1 MKIWL
6 KALSLTLCVMLT
18 VCLGL
23 TVPVF
28 AAEEYSVW
36 DGSVETDW
44 LKDSEKTHIIDS
56 AAKLAG
62 LAKLTNDAAIGGST
76 GAYEG
81 HTFYI
86 TVNIDLNNK
95 EWTPI
100 GTNYGINFAGNLE
113 GKLGGV
119 EGAAPTIK
127 NFALTNTP
135 GYGNTGFIGTLRG
148 GSVKNLTFENA
159 SVSYIEGSSL
169 GIVVGYM
176 SKVVTA
182 FENIKV
188 INSTVKS
195 TATRQDEGIG
205 GVVGYA
211 KVDKALNI
219 KNVAFIN
226 GSVEG
231 AIVETGG
238 IIGYARVNVEN
249 ELISFEN
256 CYVSGTVTG
265 NAGNAGG
272 IAGKLQVL
280 NDSDVFAMKNVQ
292 AENLKVNA
300 DNAGALFGQ
309 ITGGSV
315 EVQNGLLINA
325 GVSVADAAAAVD
337 TTDCYAN
344 YDDANFLTRTDAELT
359 DIAAKDAMKGFDFD
373 NVWMARAGK
382 TPVLTLAKGADDVE
396 AGIVETVEPGA
407 ADGVADGVAAAPQ
420 TFDMGIVA
428 AVSAIVA
435 AAGYMLTKKR

>member
-1 MKIWL
+1 MKKL
-6 KALSLTLCVMLT
+6 VALTLCVMLT

-28 AAEEYSVW
+28 AAEDFSVW
-36 DGSVETDW
+36 DGSVDTEW
-44 LKDSEKTHIIDS
+44 LNESEKTHIIDS

-86 TVNIDLNNK
+86 TVNIDLAGK

-127 NFALTNTP
+127 NFALTNTA
-135 GYGNTGFIGTLRG
+135 GHGNTGFIGTLRG

-182 FENIKV
+182 FENITV
-188 INSTVKS
+188 INSHVKS
-195 TATRQDEGIG
+195 TATRQDEGVG

-211 KVDKALNI
+211 KIDKALNF
-219 KNVAFIN
+219 KNIAFIN
-226 GSVEG
+226 GTVEG

-238 IIGYARVNVEN
+238 IIGFARVNVEN
-249 ELISFEN
+249 ELITFEN
-256 CYVSGTVTG
+256 CYASGTVTG

-280 NDSDVFAMKNVQ
+280 NDSDVFTMKNVQ
-292 AENLKVNA
+292 TENLTVKA
-300 DNAGALFGQ
+300 TTAGSLFGQ
-309 ITGGSV
+309 TTGGTVVV
-315 EVQNGLLINA
+315 ENALLINSTASVA
-325 GVSVADAAAAVD
+325 GDAVSVVDA
-337 TTDCYAN
+337 TDCFAN
-344 YDDANFLTRTDAELT
+344 KDDAVCLTRTDAELT
-359 DIAAKDAMKGFDFD
+359 DLAAKDTLKSFDFGG
-373 NVWMARAGK
+373 VWTARAGK
-382 TPVLTLAKGADDVE
+382 TAILTLAMGADDVE
-396 AGIVETVEPGA
+396 AGAVVE
-407 ADGVADGVAAAPQ
+407 DVAGAPQ

-428 AVSAIVA
+428 AVAAIVS
-435 AAGYMLTKKR
+435 AAGYMLSKKR

>member
-1 MKIWL
+1 MKKL
-6 KALSLTLCVMLT
+6 VALTLCVMLT

-28 AAEEYSVW
+28 AAEDFSVW
-36 DGSVETDW
+36 DGSVDTEW
-44 LKDSEKTHIIDS
+44 LNESEKTHIIDS

-86 TVNIDLNNK
+86 TVNIDLAGK

-127 NFALTNTP
+127 NFALTNTA
-135 GYGNTGFIGTLRG
+135 GHGNTGFIGTLRG

-159 SVSYIEGSSL
+159 SVSYIDGSSL

-182 FENIKV
+182 FENITV
-188 INSTVKS
+188 INSHVKS
-195 TATRQDEGIG
+195 TATRQDEGVG

-211 KVDKALNI
+211 KIDKALNF
-219 KNVAFIN
+219 KNIAFIN
-226 GSVEG
+226 GTVEG

-249 ELISFEN
+249 ELITFEN
-256 CYVSGTVTG
+256 CYASGTVTG

-280 NDSDVFAMKNVQ
+280 NDSDVFTMKNVQ
-292 AENLKVNA
+292 TENLTVKA
-300 DNAGALFGQ
+300 TTAGSLFGQ
-309 ITGGSV
+309 TTGGTVVV
-315 EVQNGLLINA
+315 ENALLINSTESVA
-325 GVSVADAAAAVD
+325 GDAVSVVDA
-337 TTDCYAN
+337 TDCFAN
-344 YDDANFLTRTDAELT
+344 KDDAVCLTRSDAELT
-359 DIAAKDAMKGFDFD
+359 DLAAKDTLKAFDFGG
-373 NVWMARAGK
+373 VWTARAGK
-382 TPVLTLAKGADDVE
+382 TAILTLAMGADDVE
-396 AGIVETVEPGA
+396 AGAVVE
-407 ADGVADGVAAAPQ
+407 DVAGAPQ

-428 AVSAIVA
+428 AVAAIVS
-435 AAGYMLTKKR
+435 AAGYMLSKKR

>member
-1 MKIWL
+1 MKKSLWL

-28 AAEEYSVW
+28 AADEFSVW

-127 NFALTNTP
+127 NFALTNTA
-135 GYGNTGFIGTLRG
+135 GHGNTGFIGTLRG
-148 GSVKNLTFENA
+148 GSVKNLIFENA
-159 SVSYIEGSSL
+159 SVAYIEGSSL

-182 FENIKV
+182 FENITV
-188 INSTVKS
+188 INSHVKS
-195 TATRQDEGIG
+195 TATRQDEGVG

-231 AIVETGG
+231 SIVETGG
-238 IIGYARVNVEN
+238 IIGFARVNAEN

-256 CYVSGTVTG
+256 CYVSGSVKG

-272 IAGKLQVL
+272 IAGK
-280 NDSDVFAMKNVQ
+280 
-292 AENLKVNA
+292 
-300 DNAGALFGQ
+300 
-309 ITGGSV
+309 
-315 EVQNGLLINA
+315 
-325 GVSVADAAAAVD
+325 
-337 TTDCYAN
+337 
-344 YDDANFLTRTDAELT
+344 
-359 DIAAKDAMKGFDFD
+359 
-373 NVWMARAGK
+373 
-382 TPVLTLAKGADDVE
+382 
-396 AGIVETVEPGA
+396 
-407 ADGVADGVAAAPQ
+407 
-420 TFDMGIVA
+420 
-428 AVSAIVA
+428 
-435 AAGYMLTKKR
+435 

>member
-1 MKIWL
+1 MKKLI
-6 KALSLTLCVMLT
+6 ALTLCVMLT

-23 TVPVF
+23 TVPVY
-28 AAEEYSVW
+28 AAEDFSVW
-36 DGSVETDW
+36 DGSVDTEW
-44 LKDSEKTHIIDS
+44 LNESEKTHIIDS

-86 TVNIDLNNK
+86 TVNIDLAGK

-127 NFALTNTP
+127 NFALTNTA
-135 GYGNTGFIGTLRG
+135 GHGNTGFIGTLRG

-182 FENIKV
+182 FENITV
-188 INSTVKS
+188 INSHVKS
-195 TATRQDEGIG
+195 TATRQDEGVG

-211 KVDKALNI
+211 KIDKALNF
-219 KNVAFIN
+219 KNIAFIN

-238 IIGYARVNVEN
+238 IIGFARVNVEN
-249 ELISFEN
+249 ELITFEN

-280 NDSDVFAMKNVQ
+280 NDSDVFTMKNIQ
-292 AENLKVNA
+292 TENLTVK
-300 DNAGALFGQ
+300 AGTAGSLFGQ
-309 ITGGSV
+309 ITGGTV
-315 EVQNGLLINA
+315 EVQNGLMINSTA
-325 GVSVADAAAAVD
+325 SVADASAPVD
-337 TTDCYAN
+337 ATDCFAN
-344 YDDANFLTRTDAELT
+344 TDDVVFLSRTDAELT
-359 DIAAKDAMKGFDFD
+359 DLAAKDTLKGFDFGG
-373 NVWMARAGK
+373 VWTARAGK
-382 TPVLTLAKGADDVE
+382 TAILTLAMGADDVE
-396 AGIVETVEPGA
+396 AGVVEE
-407 ADGVADGVAAAPQ
+407 VAAGSAPQ
-420 TFDMGIVA
+420 TFDMGVVA
-428 AVSAIVA
+428 AVAAIVS
-435 AAGYMLTKKR
+435 AAGYMLSKKR

>member
-1 MKIWL
+1 MK
-6 KALSLTLCVMLT
+6 KALALLLCVMMT

-23 TVPVF
+23 TVPVS

-36 DGSVETDW
+36 DGSIETDW
-44 LKDSEKTHIIDS
+44 LKESEKVHTIDS

-62 LAKLTNDAAIGGST
+62 LAKLTNDAQIGGST

-127 NFALTNTP
+127 NFSLTNTE
-135 GYGNTGFIGTLRG
+135 GHGNTGFIGTLRG
-148 GSVKNLTFENA
+148 GSVKNLIFENA
-159 SVSYIEGSSL
+159 SVSYIDGSSL

-176 SKVVTA
+176 SKVITA
-182 FENIKV
+182 FENITV
-188 INSTVKS
+188 INSNVKS

-211 KVDKALNI
+211 KIDKALNF
-219 KNVAFIN
+219 KNIAFIN

-249 ELISFEN
+249 ELITFEN
-256 CYVSGTVTG
+256 CYVSGSVKG

-280 NDSDVFAMKNVQ
+280 NDSDVFTMKNVQ
-292 AENLKVNA
+292 TENLTVNA
-300 DNAGALFGQ
+300 STAGSLFGQ
-309 ITGGSV
+309 TTGGTVVV
-315 EVQNGLLINA
+315 ENALLINSTA
-325 GVSVADAAAAVD
+325 SVADDAVAAVD
-337 TTDCYAN
+337 ATDCFAN
-344 YDDANFLTRTDAELT
+344 KDDVVCLTRTDAELT
-359 DIAAKDAMKGFDFD
+359 DLAAKDALSSFDFGG
-373 NVWMARAGK
+373 VWTARVGK
-382 TPVLTLAKGADDVE
+382 PAILTLAMGADDVE
-396 AGIVETVEPGA
+396 AGVA
-407 ADGVADGVAAAPQ
+407 ADAGAVDAGSAPQ

-428 AVSAIVA
+428 VAAAIVS

>member
-1 MKIWL
+1 MKKL
-6 KALSLTLCVMLT
+6 VALTLCVMLT

-28 AAEEYSVW
+28 AAEDFSVW
-36 DGSVETDW
+36 DGSVDTEW
-44 LKDSEKTHIIDS
+44 LNESEKTHIIDS

-86 TVNIDLNNK
+86 TVNIDLAGK

-127 NFALTNTP
+127 NFSLTNTA
-135 GYGNTGFIGTLRG
+135 GHGNTGFIGTLRG

-182 FENIKV
+182 FENITV
-188 INSTVKS
+188 INSHVKS
-195 TATRQDEGIG
+195 TATRQDEGVG

-211 KVDKALNI
+211 KIDKALNF
-219 KNVAFIN
+219 KNIAFIN
-226 GSVEG
+226 GTVEG

-249 ELISFEN
+249 ELITFEN
-256 CYVSGTVTG
+256 CYASGTVTG

-280 NDSDVFAMKNVQ
+280 NDSDVFTMKNVQ
-292 AENLKVNA
+292 TENLTVKA
-300 DNAGALFGQ
+300 TTAGSLFGQ
-309 ITGGSV
+309 TTGGTVVV
-315 EVQNGLLINA
+315 ENALLINSTASVA
-325 GVSVADAAAAVD
+325 GDAVSVVDA
-337 TTDCYAN
+337 TDCYAN
-344 YDDANFLTRTDAELT
+344 KDDAVCLTRTDAELT
-359 DIAAKDAMKGFDFD
+359 DLAAKDTLKAFDFGG
-373 NVWMARAGK
+373 VWTARAGK
-382 TPVLTLAKGADDVE
+382 TAILTLAMGADDVE
-396 AGIVETVEPGA
+396 AGAVVE
-407 ADGVADGVAAAPQ
+407 DVAGAPQ

-428 AVSAIVA
+428 AVAAIVS
-435 AAGYMLTKKR
+435 AAGYMLSKKR

>member
-1 MKIWL
+1 MKKL
-6 KALSLTLCVMLT
+6 VALTLCVMLT

-28 AAEEYSVW
+28 AAEDFSVW
-36 DGSVETDW
+36 DGSVDTEW
-44 LKDSEKTHIIDS
+44 LNESEKTHIIDS

-86 TVNIDLNNK
+86 TVNIDLAGK

-127 NFALTNTP
+127 NFALTNTA
-135 GYGNTGFIGTLRG
+135 GHGNTGFIGTLRG

-182 FENIKV
+182 FENITV
-188 INSTVKS
+188 INSHVKS
-195 TATRQDEGIG
+195 TATRQDEGVG

-211 KVDKALNI
+211 KIDKALNF
-219 KNVAFIN
+219 KNIAFIN
-226 GSVEG
+226 GTVEG

-249 ELISFEN
+249 ELITFEN
-256 CYVSGTVTG
+256 CYASGTVTG

-280 NDSDVFAMKNVQ
+280 NDSDVFTMKNVQ
-292 AENLKVNA
+292 TENLTVKA
-300 DNAGALFGQ
+300 TTAGSLFGQ
-309 ITGGSV
+309 TTGGTVVV
-315 EVQNGLLINA
+315 ENALLINSTASVA
-325 GVSVADAAAAVD
+325 GDAVSVVDA
-337 TTDCYAN
+337 TDCFAN
-344 YDDANFLTRTDAELT
+344 KDDAVCLTRTDAELT
-359 DIAAKDAMKGFDFD
+359 DLAAKDTLKAFDFGG
-373 NVWMARAGK
+373 VWTARAGK
-382 TPVLTLAKGADDVE
+382 TAILTLAMGADDVE
-396 AGIVETVEPGA
+396 AGAVVE
-407 ADGVADGVAAAPQ
+407 DVAGAPQ

-428 AVSAIVA
+428 AVAAIVS
-435 AAGYMLTKKR
+435 AAGYMLSKKR

>member
-1 MKIWL
+1 MKKL
-6 KALSLTLCVMLT
+6 VALTLCVMLT

-28 AAEEYSVW
+28 AAEDFSVW
-36 DGSVETDW
+36 DGSVDTEW
-44 LKDSEKTHIIDS
+44 LNESEKTHIIDS

-86 TVNIDLNNK
+86 TVNIDLAGK

-127 NFALTNTP
+127 NFALTNTA
-135 GYGNTGFIGTLRG
+135 GHGNTGFIGTLRG

-182 FENIKV
+182 FENITV
-188 INSTVKS
+188 INSHVKS
-195 TATRQDEGIG
+195 TATRQDEGVG

-211 KVDKALNI
+211 KIDKALNF
-219 KNVAFIN
+219 KNIAFIN
-226 GSVEG
+226 GTVEG

-238 IIGYARVNVEN
+238 IIGFARVNVEN
-249 ELISFEN
+249 ELITFEN
-256 CYVSGTVTG
+256 CYASGTVTG

-280 NDSDVFAMKNVQ
+280 NDSDVFTMKNVQ
-292 AENLKVNA
+292 TENLTVKA
-300 DNAGALFGQ
+300 DTAGSLFGQ
-309 ITGGSV
+309 TTGGTVVV
-315 EVQNGLLINA
+315 ENALLINSTASVA
-325 GVSVADAAAAVD
+325 GDAVSVVDA
-337 TTDCYAN
+337 TDCFAN
-344 YDDANFLTRTDAELT
+344 KDDAVCLTRTDAELT
-359 DIAAKDAMKGFDFD
+359 DLAAKDTLKAFDFGG
-373 NVWMARAGK
+373 VWTARAGK
-382 TPVLTLAKGADDVE
+382 TAILTLAMGADDVE
-396 AGIVETVEPGA
+396 AGAVVE
-407 ADGVADGVAAAPQ
+407 DVAGAPQ

-428 AVSAIVA
+428 AVAAIVS
-435 AAGYMLTKKR
+435 AAGYMLSKKR

>member
-1 MKIWL
+1 MKKL
-6 KALSLTLCVMLT
+6 VALTLCVMLT

-28 AAEEYSVW
+28 AAEDFSVW
-36 DGSVETDW
+36 DGSVDTEW
-44 LKDSEKTHIIDS
+44 LNESEKTHIIDS

-86 TVNIDLNNK
+86 TVNIDLAGK

-127 NFALTNTP
+127 NFALTNTA
-135 GYGNTGFIGTLRG
+135 GHGNTGFIGTLRG

-182 FENIKV
+182 FENITV
-188 INSTVKS
+188 INSHVKS
-195 TATRQDEGIG
+195 TATRQDEGVG

-211 KVDKALNI
+211 KIDKALNF
-219 KNVAFIN
+219 KNIAFIN
-226 GSVEG
+226 GTVEG

-238 IIGYARVNVEN
+238 IIGFARVNVEN
-249 ELISFEN
+249 ELITFEN
-256 CYVSGTVTG
+256 CYASGTVTG

-280 NDSDVFAMKNVQ
+280 NDSDVFTMKNVQ
-292 AENLKVNA
+292 TENLTVKA
-300 DNAGALFGQ
+300 DTAGSLFGQ
-309 ITGGSV
+309 TTGGTVVV
-315 EVQNGLLINA
+315 ENALLINSTASVA
-325 GVSVADAAAAVD
+325 GDAVSVVDA
-337 TTDCYAN
+337 TDCFAN
-344 YDDANFLTRTDAELT
+344 KDDAVCLTRTDAELT
-359 DIAAKDAMKGFDFD
+359 DLAAKDTLKSFDFGG
-373 NVWMARAGK
+373 VWTARAGK
-382 TPVLTLAKGADDVE
+382 TAILTLAMGADDVE
-396 AGIVETVEPGA
+396 AGAVVE
-407 ADGVADGVAAAPQ
+407 DVAGAPQ

-428 AVSAIVA
+428 AVAAIVS
-435 AAGYMLTKKR
+435 AAGYMLSKKR

>member
-1 MKIWL
+1 MK
-6 KALSLTLCVMLT
+6 KALWIKTLCLTLCVMLT
-18 VCLGL
+18 LSLGL
-23 TVPVF
+23 TVS

-36 DGSVETDW
+36 DGSIETDW
-44 LKDSEKTHIIDS
+44 LKESEKTHIIDS

-62 LAKLTNDAAIGGST
+62 LAKLTNDAQIGGST

-127 NFALTNTP
+127 NFALTNTA
-135 GYGNTGFIGTLRG
+135 GHGNTGFIGTLRG

-159 SVSYIEGSSL
+159 SVAYIDGSSL

-195 TATRQDEGIG
+195 TATRQDEGVG

-238 IIGYARVNVEN
+238 IIGYARVNAEN
-249 ELISFEN
+249 ELFTFEN
-256 CYVSGTVTG
+256 CYVSGTVKG

-280 NDSDVFAMKNVQ
+280 NDTDVFTMKNVQ
-292 AENLKVNA
+292 AENLKVTA

-309 ITGGSV
+309 LTGGSV
-315 EVQNGLLINA
+315 EVENALMINA
-325 GVSVADAAAAVD
+325 GETVSDPAAAVD
-337 TTDCYAN
+337 ATDCYAN
-344 YDDANFLTRTDAELT
+344 YDDANCLQLTDAEMT
-359 DIAAKDAMKGFDFD
+359 DLAAKTALPTFDFAG
-373 NVWMARAGK
+373 VWTARAGK
-382 TPVLTLAKGADDVE
+382 TPVLSLAMGEGDVE
-396 AGIVETVEPGA
+396 AVEAELVVPGA
-407 ADGVADGVAAAPQ
+407 EGGAAVVAPQ
-420 TFDMGIVA
+420 TFDMGILAAAA
-428 AVSAIVA
+428 AVIS
-435 AAGYMLTKKR
+435 AAGYALTKKR